1 VLVATVAIA
10 TREDLANIIEA
21 GSTQLLPGV
30 GAAEVRL
37 DAGP

>member
-1 VLVATVAIA
+1 VATTI
-10 TREDLANIIEA
+10 REDLANTIEA
-21 GSTQLLPGV
+21 GGTQLLPGLHDGV